1 MSAFWGRADMRDY
14 SSTAQMLFFVTGD
27 TAWPDERK
35 YVHIKRIVLTN

>member
-1 MSAFWGRADMRDY
+1 MRDY
-14 SSTAQMLFFVTGD
+14 SSTAQMRVFVTGD